1 MKTMSTMGWII
12 FFLGTFLFSRGWS
25 RVSGTFEYNS
35 SIPNKSVALI
45 YISMGVF
52 VIFISFFV
60 KPKKEH

>member
-35 SIPNKSVALI
+35 PIPNKSVALI
-45 YISMGVF
+45 YISIGVF

-60 KPKKEH
+60 KPQKDK